1 MDLQFIFDRFCLI
14 SGLDEE
20 TAAPYMAL
28 CSEAAADISKR
39 VKKGVDSEAES
50 VRLSSAAAALAFYRY
65 AKFTAAAQ
73 GSISFSAGDVRV
85 VSDGE
90 KALLLAGKV
99 RDEALAEVSD
109 LLWDDGFVLRQV

>member
-20 TAAPYMAL
+20 AAAPYMSL

-39 VKKGVDSEAES
+39 VKKGVDTQAES
-50 VRLSSAAAALAFYRY
+50 VRLSSAAAALAYYRY

-73 GSISFSAGDVRV
+73 GGISFSAGDVRV
-85 VSDGE
+85 ANDGE
-90 KALLLAGKV
+90 KSLLLAERVK
-99 RDEALAEVSD
+99 DEALAQVSD
-109 LLWDDGFVLRQV
+109 LLADDSFVLRQV